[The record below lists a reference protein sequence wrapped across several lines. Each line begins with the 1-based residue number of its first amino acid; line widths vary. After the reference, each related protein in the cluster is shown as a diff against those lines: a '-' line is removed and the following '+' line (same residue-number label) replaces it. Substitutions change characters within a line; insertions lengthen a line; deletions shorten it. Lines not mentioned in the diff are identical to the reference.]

1 LGRRRLALM
10 NTHEKR
16 VINVSIALVGLL
28 GSVISVLTA
37 PPHLRLI
44 FGVAFALLAIVVVL
58 IILWRRVSKLRRSQ
72 KALLSDDALIAV
84 TSRFV
89 LRPADK
95 SDVDWVAAQ
104 EAQVY
109 SDDDAIPADILREWF
124 AANPYAFNIIC
135 DLQASRV
142 GHFNII
148 PIKPNTLQLLLDGK
162 IRERDVRGDSI
173 YSAAERDAVSCLWVE
188 SIAIDVSNPYL
199 RARALLNVFE
209 RAHDTIERLA
219 NPVNLTHFYA
229 LSATSAGDNLIKRF
243 GFQVASAQS
252 KRTDG
257 HDLYCASYEVIKR
270 KTEDLLVARG
280 IK

>member
-1 LGRRRLALM
+1 M
-10 NTHEKR
+10 NIHEKR
-16 VINVSIALVGLL
+16 IINISLALAGVL
-28 GSVISVLTA
+28 GTVISVLTA
-37 PPHLRLI
+37 PRHLRLI
-44 FGVAFALLAIVVVL
+44 FGVTFTLLAIVVVL

-109 SDDDAIPADILREWF
+109 SDDDAIPADTLREWF
-124 AANPYAFNIIC
+124 AANPYAFNVIC
-135 DLQASRV
+135 DLHASRV
-142 GHFNII
+142 GHFNIL
-148 PIKPNTLQLLLDGK
+148 PIKPNTLQMLIDGK

-173 YSAAERDAVSCLWVE
+173 YSAAERDAVLCLWVE
-188 SIAIDVSNPYL
+188 SITIDVSNPYL

-219 NPVNLTHFYA
+219 NPVNLTQFYA
-229 LSATSAGDNLIKRF
+229 LSATRAGDDLIKRF
-243 GFQVASAQS
+243 GFQIASTQN

-257 HDLYCASYEVIKR
+257 HDLYCVSYEVIKR
-270 KTEDLLVARG
+270 KAEELLVHTESNRPPPN
-280 IK
+280 I

>member
-1 LGRRRLALM
+1 M
-10 NTHEKR
+10 HEKR
-16 VINVSIALVGLL
+16 LINVFIALAGLL
-28 GSVISVLTA
+28 GTVISVLSA
-37 PPHLRLI
+37 PPNLRFI

-58 IILWRRVSKLRRSQ
+58 VILWNRVSKLRRSQ
-72 KALLSDDALIAV
+72 KILLSDDALIAV

-89 LRPADK
+89 LRSAHK

-104 EAQVY
+104 EAKVY
-109 SDDDAIPADILREWF
+109 SEDDAIPSEILQEWF

-135 DLQASRV
+135 DLHAARV
-142 GHFNII
+142 GHLNLI
-148 PIKPNTLQLLLDGK
+148 PIKPNTLQMLLDGK
-162 IRERDVRGDSI
+162 IRERDVRADSI

-188 SIAIDVSNPYL
+188 SITIDVPNPYL

-219 NPVNLTHFYA
+219 HPASLTHFYA
-229 LSATSAGDNLIKRF
+229 LSATRAGDNLIKRF
-243 GFQVASAQS
+243 GFKVASARN

-270 KTEDLLVARG
+270 KAEDLLTARG
-280 IK
+280 LP